1 LGDFGYILGYFGFFC
16 FCIGILIGWFSSKR
30 RKKNMNMKDMITFG
44 SVVKFRDGRLAVALR
59 DIDPKEN
66 HNTYK
71 FYGLKDLTPSTVSIN
86 GIISLDAY
94 NNDLNNKEC
103 GELLSRYD
111 IMAIAAPVYCAFN
124 GSKEAAELIKIMF
137 GFVSEDDIVWTWK
150 REDVIEVTMDAVE
163 KKFGCKVKI
172 VKEEN

>member
-1 LGDFGYILGYFGFFC
+1 
-16 FCIGILIGWFSSKR
+16 
-30 RKKNMNMKDMITFG
+30 MNMKDMITFG

-59 DIDPKEN
+59 DIDPKED

-71 FYGLKDLTPSTVSIN
+71 FYGLKESSTTYVN
-86 GIISLDAY
+86 KGGIICLDAY
-94 NNDLNNKEC
+94 DDDLNSKE
-103 GELLSRYD
+103 GGMLSMYD

-137 GFVSEDDIVWTWK
+137 GFASGDDIVWAWK
-150 REDVIEVTMDAVE
+150 REDVIEVTMKAVE
-163 KKFGCKVKI
+163 DKFGCKVKI